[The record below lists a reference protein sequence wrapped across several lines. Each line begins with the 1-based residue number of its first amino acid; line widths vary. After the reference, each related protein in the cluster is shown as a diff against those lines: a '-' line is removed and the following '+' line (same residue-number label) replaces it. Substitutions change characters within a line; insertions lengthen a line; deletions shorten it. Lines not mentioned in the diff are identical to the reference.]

1 MKRFNSIL
9 IANRGEIACRVIR
22 TAKELGYR
30 TIAVYSDADAGA
42 PHVQLADEAVRIGAG
57 PVGESYLL
65 AERILE
71 AAVTS
76 GAEAIHPGYG
86 FLSENAAFAQAVE
99 AAGLVFIGPSAEAI
113 EVMGNKAESKR
124 RMIAAGV
131 PCVPGYAGH
140 DQSDECLLVEGAK
153 ISLPLMVKA
162 AAGGGGRGMRL
173 VHDQADLANAI
184 KLARAE
190 AESAFGSGELIL
202 EKAIIKPRHVEI
214 QVFADTF
221 GNTVHLGERD
231 CSVQRR
237 HQKVIEEAPCPIMTP
252 ELREQMGQSAIEAA
266 KSVNYRGAGTVEFL
280 LDSGKNAAF
289 YFLEMN
295 TRLQVEHPVTE
306 LITGLDLVALQIAVA
321 QGEQLGFEQADIQ
334 LEGHAIEVRLYTEDP
349 SQDFLPASGPVE
361 LWQPASAVGLR
372 IDSGIC
378 SGQGI
383 SPFYDPMVAKV
394 IGYGPNRE
402 VARQRLIAGLKET
415 VLFGTPNNARFL
427 IQCLEKQQ
435 FIDGL
440 ATTDF
445 IAEEFSEADLAN
457 PLPEFA
463 DAAVAAV
470 LELRLEHNQL
480 FQRALGVSHNLRD
493 WTSASC
499 LVSRKQYQFDELIYD
514 LAISPEGKDSYRITG
529 MVAAMDTGESPSVVV
544 TLSQLQ
550 DTSAQLLVD
559 GKAITAIYMSPKKGQ
574 LYCSI
579 EGRSAFFKDLIILD
593 GLADEAVGGGRV
605 ISPMHGLLLDVLV
618 APGDLVVKGQ
628 VLAVLEAMKMHYE
641 ITAEIDGTVIEV
653 SAVTGNQVA
662 TDDLLIEISEPEE
675 LGDDTGTTNS
685 TINKNKDE
693 AA

>member
-9 IANRGEIACRVIR
+9 MANRGEIACRVIR

-71 AAVTS
+71 AAATS

-131 PCVPGYAGH
+131 PCVPGYEGH
-140 DQSDECLLVEGAK
+140 DQSDECLLVEAAK
-153 ISLPLMVKA
+153 IALPLMVKA

-252 ELREQMGQSAIEAA
+252 ELREQMGQAAISAA

-280 LDSGKNAAF
+280 LDSGNEGGF

-321 QGEQLGFEQADIQ
+321 QGEPLGLEQADIR

-361 LWQPASAVGLR
+361 LWQPATAVGLR

-394 IGYGPNRE
+394 IGYGPSRE

-415 VLFGTPNNARFL
+415 VLFGTPNNTRFL

-435 FIDGL
+435 FINGL
-440 ATTDF
+440 ATTAF
-445 IAEEFSEADLAN
+445 IAEAFSEEDLAN

-463 DAAVAAV
+463 EAAVAAV

-514 LAISPEGKDSYRITG
+514 LAISPEGKDSYRITA
-529 MVAAMDTGESPSVVV
+529 MVAAMDTGESPTVVV

-550 DTSAQLLVD
+550 DTSAQLIVD

-662 TDDLLIEISEPEE
+662 TDDLLIEISEPDNDE
-675 LGDDTGTTNS
+675 T
-685 TINKNKDE
+685 KHE